1 MRKGEQAL
9 KTKSGLTPLQENFAH
24 EYLVDLDPGKAY
36 TRAGYSM
43 KAKNE
48 ETAKR
53 YSREHGLKLLKN
65 HKIAMRIREL
75 TDQRARTTDVTA
87 ERVVLELSRI
97 GFSDLRSFMSWGPAG
112 AKWTPSDE
120 LSDDAAAVVQEIYET
135 EREMDDGGVY
145 RTKRFKLHDKMAA
158 LKELARHTGVGQA
171 DKGLNVNVNIEAE
184 RAKAGE
190 MERLFSD
197 IDNWRAEQE
206 KALPEERIEA
216 E

>member
-1 MRKGEQAL
+1 MRKGEPAV
-9 KTKSGLTPLQENFAH
+9 KTKSGLTPLQENFCH
-24 EYLVDLDPGKAY
+24 EYLLDLDPGKAY
-36 TRAGYSM
+36 IRAGY
-43 KAKNE
+43 KTKP
-48 ETAKR
+48 R
-53 YSREHGLKLLKN
+53 YARQHGLELLKN
-65 HKIAMRIREL
+65 PNIELRIQAL
-75 TDQRARTTDVTA
+75 TDQRARNTDVTA

-97 GFSDLRSFMSWGPAG
+97 GFSDLREFMSWGPSG
-112 AKWTPSDE
+112 ARWTPSDE
-120 LSDDAAAVVQEIYET
+120 LTDDAAAVVQEIYET

-171 DKGLNVNVNIEAE
+171 DKGLNVNINVEAE
-184 RAKAGE
+184 RQNQKDMAT
-190 MERLFSD
+190 LFDD